1 MEDIFILAAATSIVS
16 TILPIT
22 SAVLY
27 TNKQPPRE
35 NYVCEMRIRALRT
48 KPKKRNSVPKCFVSR
63 NMKRPGKYAGLFR
76 ETKRRQKI
84 VFRFCCFISDVF
96 QLWPYQWMLAAPVT
110 PLG

>member
-1 MEDIFILAAATSIVS
+1 MVVLQ
-16 TILPIT
+16 TILYCFGCVYDCIYQQAT
-22 SAVLY
+22 
-27 TNKQPPRE
+27 PRE